1 MFEWDDSYLLG
12 DIFIDSEHQILF
24 KLAAKVSGE
33 SGGLNHDELMKYL
46 QALFEYTRYHFEHE
60 ERLMVKRAFLS
71 RIY

>member
-33 SGGLNHDELMKYL
+33 SGVLNHDELMKYL